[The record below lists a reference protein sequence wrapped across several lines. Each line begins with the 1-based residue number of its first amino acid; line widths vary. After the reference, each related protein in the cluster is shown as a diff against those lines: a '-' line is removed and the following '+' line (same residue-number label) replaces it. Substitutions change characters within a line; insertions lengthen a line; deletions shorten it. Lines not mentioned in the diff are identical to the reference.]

1 MRSVFVFSV
10 ELTTGHLMF
19 EFLFFCL
26 MNPPLAVKSFK
37 VCEQWTLSRESPV
50 YATPQAY
57 ITRDSF
63 TETPAHSTSRWGVD
77 LIDKMAFFAVLGIS
91 VVLFF

>member
-19 EFLFFCL
+19 EFFVFLFDE
-26 MNPPLAVKSFK
+26 PPGCKSFK